1 MQRITF
7 NYDNYSSDPEPS
19 VLVTTQNQH
28 EIRGFNTNYMTKGQA
43 TRIQNEWNKI
53 KNQRWKTSTK
63 ERVIMNRIGRPARRS
78 FRTYKTEYTDM

>member
-1 MQRITF
+1 MKKINFKYANAKNDST
-7 NYDNYSSDPEPS
+7 PE
-19 VLVTTQNQH
+19 VLVTSQNQH
-28 EIRGFNTNYMTKGQA
+28 MVRGFNTNYMTKGQA